1 MITAEY
7 TFSPPSAYPLDHIGS
22 PEKLLF
28 FDIETT
34 GFSAAGSS
42 LYLIG
47 AASVTGGTWHLTQW
61 FADRA
66 DGEEEVLQAFFS
78 RLSSFDT
85 LVHFNG
91 DTFDIPYLEKRSE
104 ILGVSC
110 PLRQMASW
118 DIYKKI
124 RPLKKLLGLDSL
136 KQKAIEQFLGIS
148 REDRYSGGQLIQVYE
163 DYLTTRDEELCR
175 LLLLHN
181 EEDLK
186 GMPLILPI
194 LSYPDFLTGSFT
206 LEEWTVW
213 EETDIFGQKESFLE
227 VTCRSRSRLPRPF
240 SWDHP
245 GFSGVSFSAEDDRL
259 TLSIPILEDELKYFY
274 PNYKD
279 YYYLIYE
286 DTAIHKS
293 VGEYVDRDARKKA
306 TAATCYTKKRGRFL
320 PQPEPADVPLFRTG
334 YRSRTAYRELPE
346 DPLSCPDFP
355 AYIHSLILSSLGKG
369 GRAAG
374 EGRIQ

>member
-1 MITAEY
+1 M
-7 TFSPPSAYPLDHIGS
+7 
-22 PEKLLF
+22 
-28 FDIETT
+28 
-34 GFSAAGSS
+34 
-42 LYLIG
+42 
-47 AASVTGGTWHLTQW
+47 
-61 FADRA
+61 
-66 DGEEEVLQAFFS
+66 
-78 RLSSFDT
+78 
-85 LVHFNG
+85 
-91 DTFDIPYLEKRSE
+91 
-104 ILGVSC
+104 
-110 PLRQMASW
+110 
-118 DIYKKI
+118 
-124 RPLKKLLGLDSL
+124 
-136 KQKAIEQFLGIS
+136 
-148 REDRYSGGQLIQVYE
+148 YE

-206 LEEWTVW
+206 PEKWTVR

-293 VGEYVDRDARKKA
+293 VGEYVDRSARKKA
-306 TAATCYTKKRGRFL
+306 TAATCYTKKEGLFL
-320 PQPEPADVPLFRTG
+320 PLPDSSCGEPLFRPD
-334 YRSRTAYRELPE
+334 YRSRTFYMEIPEEL
-346 DPLSCPDFP
+346 LTSPDFP
-355 AYIHSLILSSLGKG
+355 RNLVRWPPFSSYLRDLTASSLGK
-369 GRAAG
+369 AVFSP
-374 EGRIQ
+374 